1 VVYAVPGAGAFD
13 VYAFSFQLPD
23 PPKGRI
29 TDLIALVRSF
39 GLPKGTETSLVVKL
53 QDAIA
58 ALNTGDT
65 STACQALGD
74 FISEVNAQS
83 GKKLT
88 VLQSQQLIDS
98 ATTIRGLLGCS

>member
-13 VYAFSFQLPD
+13 VYAFSFQPPD
-23 PPKGRI
+23 PPKGRM

-39 GLPKGTETSLVVKL
+39 GLPRGAETSLVVKL

-65 STACQALGD
+65 ATACSALGD
-74 FISEVNAQS
+74 FINEVNAQS

-88 VLQSQQLIDS
+88 AQQAQQLTDS
-98 ATTIRGLLGCS
+98 ATAIRGLIGCG